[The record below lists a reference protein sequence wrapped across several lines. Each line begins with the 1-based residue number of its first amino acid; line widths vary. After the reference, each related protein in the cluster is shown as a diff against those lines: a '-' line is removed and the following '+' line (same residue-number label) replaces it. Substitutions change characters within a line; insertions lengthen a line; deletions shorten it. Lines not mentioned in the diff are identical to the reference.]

1 MLSHAGPVSVGE
13 PSGAPQTGD
22 FKLQTRTVSQGSS
35 LCPDLS
41 ARTRASGPRATLTQ
55 HDVV

>member
-1 MLSHAGPVSVGE
+1 MSVGE

-35 LCPDLS
+35 LRPDLS